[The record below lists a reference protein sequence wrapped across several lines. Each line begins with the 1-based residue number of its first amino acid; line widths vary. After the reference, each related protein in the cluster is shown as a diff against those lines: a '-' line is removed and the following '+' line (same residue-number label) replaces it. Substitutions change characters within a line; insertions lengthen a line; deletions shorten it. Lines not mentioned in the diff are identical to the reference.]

1 MLLEANKILFNKYTY
16 IQAMVGGFCD
26 ICTNRTT
33 INQLNDPKQWIKKIA
48 NPANYEKG
56 LSISNYFGRLM
67 DKTTQRIL
75 KLPEYHKYD
84 IYALI
89 RWMMEEFNTLRL
101 KDNCDLSNKR
111 LRCNEYIASLLNAE
125 FSRRLYKVITMGDK
139 ATIDTIRDVFKFPG
153 DILIQKM
160 HLSGIMRFNDEVN
173 DMSFWSH
180 LKFTNK
186 GPHSL
191 GGNNSNNIGIK
202 YRDLHPSFL
211 SQIDVL
217 VCGNSDPGTS
227 GTMSPFAKIKG
238 LYFNDDDEPV
248 DTLFNIV
255 SDVQKIY
262 EDKHLTYIKLDFDNP
277 KDYYKVL
284 DNIHEWNY
292 NNIKISETSRE
303 GHYELI
309 INEESDIDDKTAPST
324 KMLQKK
330 NRKRRKKINE
340 YRGKN

>member
-1 MLLEANKILFNKYTY
+1 
-16 IQAMVGGFCD
+16 
-26 ICTNRTT
+26 
-33 INQLNDPKQWIKKIA
+33 
-48 NPANYEKG
+48 
-56 LSISNYFGRLM
+56 
-67 DKTTQRIL
+67 
-75 KLPEYHKYD
+75 
-84 IYALI
+84 
-89 RWMMEEFNTLRL
+89 MMEEFNTLRL
-101 KDNCDLSNKR
+101 KDNCDLRNKR

-191 GGNNSNNIGIK
+191 GTSNSNNIGIK

-248 DTLFNIV
+248 DTLYNLIN
-255 SDVQKIY
+255 DIQKIY
-262 EDKHLTYIKLDFDNP
+262 EDKNLTYIKLDFDNP
-277 KDYYKVL
+277 KDFYKVL
-284 DNIHEWNY
+284 DEVHKWNY
-292 NNIKISETSRE
+292 DDIKICETSRE
-303 GHYELI
+303 GHYELVL
-309 INEESDIDDKTAPST
+309 NEESDIDDKTAPST

-330 NRKRRKKINE
+330 NRKKKE
-340 YRGKN
+340 EDK